1 MKKIILKLVVLSAV
15 FVLVFSCKNQPKVA
29 EKTEGKVVESLPTLA
44 PKAVQQKSLFEGNW
58 SWDKNDARNTFS
70 IEIVE
75 KNDSLHGSYCAVARG
90 GNKIDCNAAGEAME
104 EDPSFSVLMPKN
116 DNFEFDFIG
125 YFSGE
130 KGRAKLS
137 VKDGKLTWKMIKN
150 PGECYAPEDAVL
162 VPSLK
167 GK

>member
-90 GNKIDCNAAGEAME
+90 GNKYPLRLARR
-104 EDPSFSVLMPKN
+104 K
-116 DNFEFDFIG
+116 
-125 YFSGE
+125 
-130 KGRAKLS
+130 
-137 VKDGKLTWKMIKN
+137 
-150 PGECYAPEDAVL
+150 
-162 VPSLK
+162 
-167 GK
+167 

>member
-1 MKKIILKLVVLSAV
+1 MLFRS
-15 FVLVFSCKNQPKVA
+15 
-29 EKTEGKVVESLPTLA
+29 
-44 PKAVQQKSLFEGNW
+44 PKAVQQKSMFEGNW

-70 IEIVE
+70 IEIVG

-90 GNKIDCNAAGEAME
+90 GNKIDCNSAGEAME

-116 DNFEFDFIG
+116 DAFEFDFTG

-137 VKDGKLTWKMIKN
+137 AKDGKLTWTLIKTA
-150 PGECYAPEDAVL
+150 GECYAPQEAVL
-162 VPSLK
+162 VPSVK
-167 GK
+167 VESK